1 MIKKK
6 KSCDGCTALSDCY
19 ECKLGYVT
27 HTMIINIIG
36 KEITTSTP
44 DEPCPKPKSSI
55 EYAYWK
61 TKGKIDE

>member
-6 KSCDGCTALSDCY
+6 KSCHACTALSDDY

-27 HTMIINIIG
+27 HITMINIG
-36 KEITTSTP
+36 KEITTSIP

-55 EYAYWK
+55 EYTYWK